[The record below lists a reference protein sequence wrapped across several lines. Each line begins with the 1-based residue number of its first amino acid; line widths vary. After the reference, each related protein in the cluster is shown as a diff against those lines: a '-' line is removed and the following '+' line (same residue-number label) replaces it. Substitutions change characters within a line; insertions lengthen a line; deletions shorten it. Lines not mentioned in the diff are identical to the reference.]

1 MILIHFSIMIDWLE
15 RKSYEN
21 DAILVWSCKLH
32 NIIHVIS
39 KSVNLITNK
48 TDQADYCRWYPVD
61 QYESIIHDHETS
73 IIIDWSNYLYL

>member
-21 DAILVWSCKLH
+21 DAILVCSCKLH
-32 NIIHVIS
+32 NIIQKC
-39 KSVNLITNK
+39 KSNYKQDWPGWLLPLM
-48 TDQADYCRWYPVD
+48 DVD